1 MKTFSNKVLTKPE
14 AEQALDT
21 AVALVRRNLPLYTD
35 HCQNHSSV
43 HDIYPQCE
51 NNQWTCGF
59 WPGEVW
65 LSYERTGDEAFK
77 NTALTLLDSFLYR
90 IEHKIEVDHHDMGFL
105 YSPSC
110 VAAYKLTGSEK
121 GRKAAILAADQ
132 LCTRFQ
138 EKGEF
143 FQAWGALGAADNY
156 RYIIDCL
163 LNVPLLYW
171 ASETTG
177 DAHYADLAH
186 KHVTTCLANSI
197 RPDGSTYHTFF
208 MDPVTGG
215 PVRGAT
221 CQGYKDDSCWARG
234 QAWGVY
240 GTAISYRYTRRP
252 EYLDAFRRVLAYY
265 LERLPE
271 DLVPYWDMTFTSGTE
286 EPRDSSSASIVA
298 CGLLGAVYNAGM
310 IRLLL
315 WQDRARWLPGPVRIV
330 FPFVCCGVLLLVWPE
345 ITGNMGLTT
354 LQLEHLRLPAL
365 ALALL
370 LAGKIAF
377 SCVSFASG
385 VSGGILMPIL
395 LAGSMAGALLAA
407 PLRDAGLVAPE
418 QTATLLVL
426 GMAGLFSA
434 SVRTPLTGA
443 ALVMEMC
450 GGFHLAPAVLLAAF
464 AAAFTANALHSTPVY
479 DSLKERILD
488 QRRRRRAAASPTEE
502 RS

>member
-21 AVALVRRNLPLYTD
+21 AIALVRRNLPLYTD

-77 NTALTLLDSFLYR
+77 NTALTLVDSFLYR

-156 RYIIDCL
+156 RY
-163 LNVPLLYW
+163 
-171 ASETTG
+171 
-177 DAHYADLAH
+177 
-186 KHVTTCLANSI
+186 
-197 RPDGSTYHTFF
+197 
-208 MDPVTGG
+208 
-215 PVRGAT
+215 
-221 CQGYKDDSCWARG
+221 
-234 QAWGVY
+234 
-240 GTAISYRYTRRP
+240 TRRP

-298 CGLLGAVYNAGM
+298 CGLLEAAKYVGTDEAAEYTKLAAQMLGSVAAHYAVKEGPQGIGLVRHGTYSKKSPYNTCT
-310 IRLLL
+310 
-315 WQDRARWLPGPVRIV
+315 PE
-330 FPFVCCGVLLLVWPE
+330 GVDE
-345 ITGNMGLTT
+345 
-354 LQLEHLRLPAL
+354 
-365 ALALL
+365 
-370 LAGKIAF
+370 
-377 SCVSFASG
+377 CVSWGDYFY
-385 VSGGILMPIL
+385 ME
-395 LAGSMAGALLAA
+395 ALT
-407 PLRDAGLVAPE
+407 R
-418 QTATLLVL
+418 
-426 GMAGLFSA
+426 
-434 SVRTPLTGA
+434 LTKDWE
-443 ALVMEMC
+443 L
-450 GGFHLAPAVLLAAF
+450 
-464 AAAFTANALHSTPVY
+464 Y
-479 DSLKERILD
+479 W
-488 QRRRRRAAASPTEE
+488 
-502 RS
+502 

>member
-1 MKTFSNKVLTKPE
+1 MLKTYPNPVLTKAQ

-21 AVALVRRNLPLYTD
+21 AVSLVRRNLPLYTD

-59 WPGEVW
+59 WPGEIW

-77 NTALTLLDSFLYR
+77 KAALTLVDSFMYR

-110 VAAYKLTGSEK
+110 VAAYKLTGSET

-143 FQAWGALGAADNY
+143 FQAWGALGARDNY

-186 KHVTTCLANSI
+186 KHVTTCLGNSI
-197 RPDGSTYHTFF
+197 RADGSTYHTFF
-208 MDPVTGG
+208 MDPKTGA

-240 GTAISYRYTRRP
+240 GTAISYRYTKRP
-252 EYLDAFRRVLAYY
+252 EYLDAFRKVLAYY
-265 LERLPE
+265 LDRLPD
-271 DLVPYWDMTFTSGTE
+271 DLVPYWDMTFTSGDT
-286 EPRDSSSASIVA
+286 EPRDSSS
-298 CGLLGAVYNAGM
+298 L
-310 IRLLL
+310 
-315 WQDRARWLPGPVRIV
+315 
-330 FPFVCCGVLLLVWPE
+330 
-345 ITGNMGLTT
+345 
-354 LQLEHLRLPAL
+354 
-365 ALALL
+365 
-370 LAGKIAF
+370 
-377 SCVSFASG
+377 
-385 VSGGILMPIL
+385 
-395 LAGSMAGALLAA
+395 
-407 PLRDAGLVAPE
+407 
-418 QTATLLVL
+418 
-426 GMAGLFSA
+426 
-434 SVRTPLTGA
+434 
-443 ALVMEMC
+443 
-450 GGFHLAPAVLLAAF
+450 
-464 AAAFTANALHSTPVY
+464 
-479 DSLKERILD
+479 
-488 QRRRRRAAASPTEE
+488 
-502 RS
+502 

>member
-1 MKTFSNKVLTKPE
+1 M
-14 AEQALDT
+14 
-21 AVALVRRNLPLYTD
+21 
-35 HCQNHSSV
+35 
-43 HDIYPQCE
+43 
-51 NNQWTCGF
+51 
-59 WPGEVW
+59 
-65 LSYERTGDEAFK
+65 
-77 NTALTLLDSFLYR
+77 
-90 IEHKIEVDHHDMGFL
+90 
-105 YSPSC
+105 
-110 VAAYKLTGSEK
+110 
-121 GRKAAILAADQ
+121 AADQ

-298 CGLLGAVYNAGM
+298 CGLLEAAKYVGTDEAAEYTKLAAQMLGSVAAHYAVKEGPQGIGLVRHGTYSKKSPYNTCT
-310 IRLLL
+310 
-315 WQDRARWLPGPVRIV
+315 PE
-330 FPFVCCGVLLLVWPE
+330 GVDE
-345 ITGNMGLTT
+345 
-354 LQLEHLRLPAL
+354 
-365 ALALL
+365 
-370 LAGKIAF
+370 
-377 SCVSFASG
+377 CVSWGDYFY
-385 VSGGILMPIL
+385 ME
-395 LAGSMAGALLAA
+395 ALT
-407 PLRDAGLVAPE
+407 R
-418 QTATLLVL
+418 
-426 GMAGLFSA
+426 
-434 SVRTPLTGA
+434 LTKDWE
-443 ALVMEMC
+443 L
-450 GGFHLAPAVLLAAF
+450 
-464 AAAFTANALHSTPVY
+464 Y
-479 DSLKERILD
+479 W
-488 QRRRRRAAASPTEE
+488 
-502 RS
+502 

>member
-1 MKTFSNKVLTKPE
+1 MVDVVL
-14 AEQALDT
+14 DFG
-21 AVALVRRNLPLYTD
+21 LVFPFARLPGLHWSQYWLPL
-35 HCQNHSSV
+35 
-43 HDIYPQCE
+43 
-51 NNQWTCGF
+51 
-59 WPGEVW
+59 
-65 LSYERTGDEAFK
+65 
-77 NTALTLLDSFLYR
+77 
-90 IEHKIEVDHHDMGFL
+90 
-105 YSPSC
+105 
-110 VAAYKLTGSEK
+110 
-121 GRKAAILAADQ
+121 LA
-132 LCTRFQ
+132 
-138 EKGEF
+138 GM
-143 FQAWGALGAADNY
+143 
-156 RYIIDCL
+156 
-163 LNVPLLYW
+163 
-171 ASETTG
+171 S
-177 DAHYADLAH
+177 
-186 KHVTTCLANSI
+186 
-197 RPDGSTYHTFF
+197 
-208 MDPVTGG
+208 
-215 PVRGAT
+215 
-221 CQGYKDDSCWARG
+221 
-234 QAWGVY
+234 
-240 GTAISYRYTRRP
+240 
-252 EYLDAFRRVLAYY
+252 
-265 LERLPE
+265 
-271 DLVPYWDMTFTSGTE
+271 
-286 EPRDSSSASIVA
+286 

-385 VSGGILMPIL
+385 GSGGILMPIL

-450 GGFHLAPAVLLAAF
+450 GGFHLAPAVLLTAF

-488 QRRRRRAAASPTEE
+488 QRRQRRAAASPTEE